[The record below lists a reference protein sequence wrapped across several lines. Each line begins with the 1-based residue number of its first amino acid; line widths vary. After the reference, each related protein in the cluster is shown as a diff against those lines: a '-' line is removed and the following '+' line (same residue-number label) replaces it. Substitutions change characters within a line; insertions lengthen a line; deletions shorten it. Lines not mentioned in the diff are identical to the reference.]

1 MASAKYNIKI
11 ERGAD
16 WDRTFTWKNHVTL
29 VPYDLTGCTARMHI
43 RDDVDATA
51 TRDILTTE
59 NGRILLVNRPNPL
72 GGVVLG
78 GVQILFPNAISTA
91 YAGWPDEPCVYQ
103 LEVIYP
109 SGKVERKLHG
119 VVTLSGEVT
128 R

>member
-1 MASAKYNIKI
+1 MTSAKYKIKI

-16 WDRTFTWKNHVTL
+16 WERIFTWKNKTTN
-29 VPYDLTGCTARMHI
+29 VPYDLTGCTARMHV
-43 RDDVDATA
+43 RDDVDATV

-59 NGRILLVNRPNPL
+59 NGRIVLVNRPNPL

-78 GVQILFPNAISTA
+78 GVQILFPNAVSTA
-91 YAGWPDEPCVYQ
+91 YTGWDVGVYQ
-103 LEVIYP
+103 LEVVYP

-119 VVTLSGEVT
+119 SVSLSDEVT